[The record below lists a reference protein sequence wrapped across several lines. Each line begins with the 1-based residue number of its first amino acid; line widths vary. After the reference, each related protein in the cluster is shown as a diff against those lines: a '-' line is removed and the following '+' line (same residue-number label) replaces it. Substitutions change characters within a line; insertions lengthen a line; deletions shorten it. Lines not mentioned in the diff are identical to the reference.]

1 MKKKILVC
9 SLAAIMITNISV
21 VSYGKTVDGMKQEQK
36 ENNQKIN
43 DLNNKKSNLEGE
55 KTKIQSDIE
64 DLSSKILAQS
74 KIVNEKNSVVE
85 EYEKKIQDIKDQIKS
100 LEENINKLQDNIIT
114 LEMDKTKKEEVLGKR
129 LRGIY
134 KSDMYG
140 NIFSFL
146 LESESIGD
154 FISRIDGLGRI
165 VKNDQTLLK
174 EVEYAQNDLELSEN
188 KLNEERI
195 LMNEQVESLN
205 SSKETLVQEKQKY
218 EDALKELKSIE
229 NEKITKKNNLSS
241 EERKLHDQILALE
254 ESNDELQKDIEG
266 FLNSVNNGSNGSQT
280 QGGSFIRPVSDVITS
295 NFGYRTHPVTGEQKL
310 HTGTDFGSPYGTPVK
325 ASKNGTVV
333 LSGTYGGYGNTVIID
348 HGGGIQTLYAHNS
361 SLLVK
366 SGQTVKQGDIISKV
380 GSTGVSTGPHLHFEV
395 RVNGTPQNPMNYIK

>member
-205 SSKETLVQEKQKY
+205 SSKETL
-218 EDALKELKSIE
+218 
-229 NEKITKKNNLSS
+229 
-241 EERKLHDQILALE
+241 LHDQILALE

>member
-366 SGQTVKQGDIISKV
+366 S
-380 GSTGVSTGPHLHFEV
+380 
-395 RVNGTPQNPMNYIK
+395 

>member
-205 SSKETLVQEKQKY
+205 SSKETLVQ
-218 EDALKELKSIE
+218 
-229 NEKITKKNNLSS
+229 
-241 EERKLHDQILALE
+241 DQILALE